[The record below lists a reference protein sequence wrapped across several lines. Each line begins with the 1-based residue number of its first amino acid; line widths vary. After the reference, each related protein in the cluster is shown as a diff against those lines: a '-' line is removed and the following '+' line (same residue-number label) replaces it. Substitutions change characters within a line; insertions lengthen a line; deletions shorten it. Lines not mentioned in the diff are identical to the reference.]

1 MSYMDVP
8 YSEEKFTELVLH
20 IADRLKDD
28 RPGGATKLDKVL
40 FLVEFTQLRRHHRV
54 VSGCEFKKLTHG
66 PTPCQLAS
74 VRSGLVASGDAL
86 LLDEDFLGRP
96 QQRLIPKREADLSL
110 FTADELRTID
120 DVLSQLAGMSGTQ
133 LSELAA
139 QEPGWRLSEVGETIP
154 FSTAFLDFPQVSTP
168 TSRRLSESVAE
179 RYRFVAAG

>member
-1 MSYMDVP
+1 MSYMDVS

-20 IADRLKDD
+20 ISRIVSRTTGQASNQARQGAVP
-28 RPGGATKLDKVL
+28 RRVHAAPATHGWSPGAG
-40 FLVEFTQLRRHHRV
+40 Q
-54 VSGCEFKKLTHG
+54 KLTHG

-74 VRSGLVASGDAL
+74 VRSGLVASGERATARRGL
-86 LLDEDFLGRP
+86 PWRP
-96 QQRLIPKREADLSL
+96 QQRLIPKRQADLSL